1 MICASIHSESGAVM
15 AGNRRANKAR
25 NQIGAGNKR
34 GVDNAPWLK
43 NNTDRARRRRKISKA
58 SRRKNR

>member
-1 MICASIHSESGAVM
+1 M

-43 NNTDRARRRRKISKA
+43 NNTDRARRRRKIAKA
-58 SRRKNR
+58 SRRNNR